1 MDTIFKPIYNQN
13 SAVRQSVFLYG
24 YCCTRYIICYILC
37 TLWLFSRAI
46 LLSGDIE
53 TNPGPGTLDFCTWN
67 LNSIAAYDFLRVAL
81 LEAYNSVHKYDLI
94 GIVETH
100 LDTTINEARLALDG
114 YTFHKSSHP
123 QNMKR
128 GGVGLYVKDTLPSK
142 FRSDLAVLPECIIL
156 EVHIHRKKYFFVVLY
171 RSPSQ
176 TQSEFD
182 TFMVKFELLLSK
194 IYAENPFCV
203 IITGDF
209 NCRSTEWWENDVEN
223 NEGRLF
229 EPFVSELGLHQLI
242 TEPTHLFG
250 DSKSCI
256 DLIFTD
262 QPNLFIETGVHPSL
276 HGNCHHQI
284 IYGKLSI
291 SNISLSPYT
300 RRIWYYDKADVNAIM
315 KSIELFNWNKHLNS
329 ILNPNDQVKL
339 LTDVLL
345 NIYSNFIPNKDKT
358 IRPHQAPWI
367 TQTIKNF
374 LRNKKRV
381 YKTFV
386 RNGQP
391 VEKLEGIQ
399 KIISEGSRMIEDAKQ
414 KYLLK
419 VGNTLAS
426 QDTSAKKYWSLV
438 NTVINKAKIPIIP
451 PLFENGLFVTDSAQK
466 AQLFNDYFIR
476 QCTTIENGS
485 KIPDH
490 TSINPT
496 RIDSVVIS
504 EEKILK
510 IILSLNP
517 NKAHGWDEIS
527 VRMIKLSDTALVAPL
542 KIIFENCLRCGVFP
556 QLWKHANIV
565 PVHKKNEKNLKGNY
579 RPISLLPI
587 FGKILEKLIYDSL
600 YSHLVSSEV
609 LNPNQSGFR
618 PGDSTVNQLISI
630 THTIFEAF
638 DCNPP
643 LDVRSVYLDISKA
656 FDRVWHDGL
665 IFKLERCGVS
675 GNLLSLIKNFLMG
688 RKQRTVLN
696 GKSSWGD
703 ISAGVPQGSILGP
716 LFFLI
721 YINDLTENLKCNAK
735 LFADDTSLFT
745 IVQDPFS
752 AANDM
757 NHDLELIRKW
767 AHDWRMTFNPDPQKQ
782 AVELIFS
789 RRKIVVDH
797 PNISFNNTPVAKV
810 KEHKHLGFILDS
822 NLSFSSH
829 IKLAI
834 SK

>member
-1 MDTIFKPIYNQN
+1 MVISCALDFTDQQEGFCLIMPVENQWRATTECVLVSIHILPLIKENMDTIFKPIYNQN
-13 SAVRQSVFLYG
+13 SAVRQSVVLYG

-53 TNPGPGTLDFCTWN
+53 TNPGPGTLGFCTWN

-156 EVHIHRKKYFFVVLY
+156 EVHIHGKKYFFVVLY

-182 TFMVKFELLLSK
+182 TFMIKFELLLSK

-229 EPFVSELGLHQLI
+229 ESFASELGLHQLI
-242 TEPTHLFG
+242 TEPIHLFG

-276 HGNCHHQI
+276 HGHCHHQI
-284 IYGKLSI
+284 IYGKLSF

-300 RRIWYYDKADVNAIM
+300 RRIWYYDKADANAIM

-374 LRNKKRV
+374 LRNKNRV
-381 YKTFV
+381 YKNFV

-399 KIISEGSRMIEDAKQ
+399 KMISEGSRMIEDAKQ

-510 IILSLNP
+510 IIRSLNP

-565 PVHKKNEKNLKGNY
+565 PVHKKK
-579 RPISLLPI
+579 
-587 FGKILEKLIYDSL
+587 KI
-600 YSHLVSSEV
+600 
-609 LNPNQSGFR
+609 
-618 PGDSTVNQLISI
+618 
-630 THTIFEAF
+630 
-638 DCNPP
+638 
-643 LDVRSVYLDISKA
+643 
-656 FDRVWHDGL
+656 
-665 IFKLERCGVS
+665 
-675 GNLLSLIKNFLMG
+675 
-688 RKQRTVLN
+688 
-696 GKSSWGD
+696 
-703 ISAGVPQGSILGP
+703 
-716 LFFLI
+716 
-721 YINDLTENLKCNAK
+721 
-735 LFADDTSLFT
+735 
-745 IVQDPFS
+745 
-752 AANDM
+752 
-757 NHDLELIRKW
+757 
-767 AHDWRMTFNPDPQKQ
+767 
-782 AVELIFS
+782 
-789 RRKIVVDH
+789 
-797 PNISFNNTPVAKV
+797 
-810 KEHKHLGFILDS
+810 
-822 NLSFSSH
+822 
-829 IKLAI
+829 
-834 SK
+834 